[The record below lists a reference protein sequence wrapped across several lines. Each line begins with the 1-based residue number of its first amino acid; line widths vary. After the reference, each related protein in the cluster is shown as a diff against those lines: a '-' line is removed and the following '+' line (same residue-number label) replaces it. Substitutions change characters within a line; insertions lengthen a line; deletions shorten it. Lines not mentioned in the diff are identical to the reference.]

1 MKKNINL
8 IKNNLSTTFS
18 LAALSLAVAVGSFT
32 NIASAAGGATNP
44 VSKVLLG
51 CTTGSTPCGWIE
63 LVDLVNAVVQYGIE
77 IIAIAFVLVLL
88 YVGFMYLTSGGDVSK
103 VKKARDMLNKV
114 MWGMI
119 FTLCAWIIVYF
130 ILTSLG
136 VDKTFYSEII
146 SN

>member
-1 MKKNINL
+1 MKDEFSK
-8 IKNNLSTTFS
+8 TFS
-18 LAALSLAVAVGSFT
+18 TLVLPLVVLAVAVGSFA
-32 NIASAAGGATNP
+32 NIASAAEAATNP

-51 CTTGSTPCGWIE
+51 CTTGATPCGW
-63 LVDLVNAVVQYGIE
+63 VDLINLVNAMVQYGIE
-77 IIAIAFVLVLL
+77 IIGIAFVLVLL

-103 VKKARDMLNKV
+103 VKKSRDMLNKV

-136 VDKTFYSEII
+136 VDETFYSEII